1 MNRRDD
7 DQELAAAF
15 SALRRAEREQCPPF
29 AEVVRRGRVR
39 SRRSEPPRRPGL
51 LWAAAAAIVLA
62 GLVAW
67 LGLRTPGPPL
77 GGLLPAG
84 EAPSLAE
91 WHSPTD
97 FLLETSGRE
106 ILTAPAGLDRS
117 LLDFNPTPSSQ
128 ERRSPS

>member
-29 AEVVRRGRVR
+29 AEVVRRGRAR
-39 SRRSEPPRRPGL
+39 SLRSEPSRRPGL

-62 GLVAW
+62 GLAAW
-67 LGLRTPGPPL
+67 LGLRTPGPPP
-77 GGLLPAG
+77 GGLPSGA
-84 EAPSLAE
+84 APSLAE
-91 WHSPTD
+91 WRSPTD

-117 LLDFNPTPSSQ
+117 LLDFSPTPSSQ
-128 ERRSPS
+128 ERKSPS